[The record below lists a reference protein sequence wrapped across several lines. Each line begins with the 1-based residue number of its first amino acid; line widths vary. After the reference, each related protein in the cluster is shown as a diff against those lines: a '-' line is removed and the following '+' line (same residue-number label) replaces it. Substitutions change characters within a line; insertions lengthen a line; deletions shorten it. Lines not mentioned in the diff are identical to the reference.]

1 MVFEQL
7 ISTNKIVFVC
17 LLFLCTGV
25 LFCDGQKMTMPKD
38 SLPLFRRSQLSGV
51 VKEVSQA
58 AKSFG
63 SRMSKAPS
71 GKGFS
76 IPGRG
81 MTNKAHLASE
91 FHTSSPKSILR
102 PKQLSPQRSKISNRV
117 SFHERHVVQPSTSSR
132 HTMSPYGGSL
142 GHVEVH
148 EGSKPSRPLNKQE
161 SFKNPWGHSSNS
173 ATSKQKNNEG
183 SRRNRQQSQGSA
195 FFQSMHNRQQSQRQS
210 HVGGG
215 GGAGA
220 ASTAHSPP
228 PTHSPTHHTGG
239 GEEEVQKPVKGLAK
253 VARDYPGLGF
263 AVTGAAMIVGTT
275 KIVTHNMRAKEEEV
289 MRKKK
294 ELGVPPVDLSK
305 ERKAAQEKLQKQ
317 SQAANPPPPP
327 APKPSSPPEPV
338 KGKP

>member
-1 MVFEQL
+1 M
-7 ISTNKIVFVC
+7 
-17 LLFLCTGV
+17 
-25 LFCDGQKMTMPKD
+25 
-38 SLPLFRRSQLSGV
+38 

-81 MTNKAHLASE
+81 MASKAHFANDL
-91 FHTSSPKSILR
+91 HTSSPKSILR
-102 PKQLSPQRSKISNRV
+102 PKQVSPQRSKISNRV
-117 SFHERHVVQPSTSSR
+117 SFHERHVVQPSSSSK
-132 HTMSPYGGSL
+132 HTMPPYGGTI
-142 GHVEVH
+142 GRVEVH
-148 EGSKPSRPLNKQE
+148 EGSKSARPLNKKE
-161 SFKNPWGHSSNS
+161 SFKNPWGHSSSS
-173 ATSKQKNNEG
+173 ATSKPKNNEG
-183 SRRNRQQSQGSA
+183 SRRNRAQSQGSA

-215 GGAGA
+215 PA
-220 ASTAHSPP
+220 ASTAHSPASS
-228 PTHSPTHHTGG
+228 HSPTHQS
-239 GEEEVQKPVKGLAK
+239 GEGSGEVEKPVKGLAK

-305 ERKAAQEKLQKQ
+305 ERKAEQKKLQKQ
-317 SQAANPPPPP
+317 AQASTPPPP
-327 APKPSSPPEPV
+327 APKPSPPPEPV